1 MCACGKSSLVLSV
14 SGFFLILDTTHPV
27 PLNNKKVEE
36 EFALTVHYCT
46 VTVTPTDSGTNC
58 LTGGY
63 YFKINCIM
71 YM

>member
-36 EFALTVHYCT
+36 EFALTVLY
-46 VTVTPTDSGTNC
+46 SNC
-58 LTGGY
+58 NSDGQWHKL
-63 YFKINCIM
+63 FDRWLLF
-71 YM
+71 